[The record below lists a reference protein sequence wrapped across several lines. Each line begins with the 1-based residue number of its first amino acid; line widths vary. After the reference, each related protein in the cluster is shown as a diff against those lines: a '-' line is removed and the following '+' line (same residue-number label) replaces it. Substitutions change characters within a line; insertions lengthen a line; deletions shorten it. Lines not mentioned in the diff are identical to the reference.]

1 MFTRVDVSYFEQ
13 LLALAREVLKR
24 VKVKEAYRIVRRDTE
39 QEMEPFRSVQD

>member
-24 VKVKEAYRIVRRDTE
+24 VKVKETYRIVRRDAE